1 MPLAGDAFDFVWW
14 ARFGYLSSQDSP
26 VTVTAGT
33 SSVETRVRS
42 GLNNLY
48 LRLEGGFDHVT
59 IDGLAPGT
67 TLCVDTIEV
76 GQPEP
81 GGPLP

>member
-1 MPLAGDAFDFVWW
+1 M
-14 ARFGYLSSQDSP
+14 
-26 VTVTAGT
+26 
-33 SSVETRVRS
+33 RS

-48 LRLEGGFDHVT
+48 LRLDGGFDHVM
-59 IDGLAPGT
+59 IDGLDPGT
-67 TLCVDTIEV
+67 TLCVDAIEV

>member
-1 MPLAGDAFDFVWW
+1 M
-14 ARFGYLSSQDSP
+14 
-26 VTVTAGT
+26 TVTAGT
-33 SSVETRVRS
+33 TSVETRVRS

-59 IDGLAPGT
+59 IDGLTPGT